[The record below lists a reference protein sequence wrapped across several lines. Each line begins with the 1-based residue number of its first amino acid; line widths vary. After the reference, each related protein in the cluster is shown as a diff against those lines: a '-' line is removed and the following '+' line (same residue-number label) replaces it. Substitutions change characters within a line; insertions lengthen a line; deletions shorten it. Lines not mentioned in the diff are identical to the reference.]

1 MNFSQ
6 EFHRNL
12 VSNEGFFV
20 AYLQHETLKNHF
32 VLGEGA
38 QMILW

>member
-6 EFHRNL
+6 ECHRNL

-20 AYLQHETLKNHF
+20 AYLQHEVLKNHRE
-32 VLGEGA
+32 LGEVGR
-38 QMILW
+38 MVLL